1 MIGLTIGGY
10 FVLVHLYFNDL
21 AISCMKTELTVVKAW
36 LVVMIQAGYFL
47 LLR

>member
-21 AISCMKTELTVVKAW
+21 AISCWLKA
-36 LVVMIQAGYFL
+36 LAL
-47 LLR
+47 LFMPAISCCLDEIAS